1 MGGVAGLLP
10 PDNVVSDL
18 DAASKKHA
26 LELMAEFAASRVRIE
41 SRRIFSVLLDRER
54 LGSTGVGR
62 GIAIPHA
69 KVEGLEGIEG
79 FLMRAAKA
87 VPFEAIDDE
96 PVDLFFVLLAP
107 VNAGAEHLK
116 ALARVSRTLRDRN
129 LVDALREAPNAPTMH
144 DLATR

>member
-18 DAASKKHA
+18 GAASKKHA
-26 LELMAEFAASRVRIE
+26 LELMAEFAASRIRVE
-41 SRRIFSVLLDRER
+41 SRTIFSVLLDRER

-69 KVEGLEGIEG
+69 KVEGLEDIEG

-116 ALARVSRTLRDRN
+116 ALAQVSRTLRDRD
-129 LVDALREAPNAPTMH
+129 LVDALREAPDASAMH